1 MEKLVTI
8 VSVGVYA
15 ERQYQKQDG
24 SQEYYRSRGIVMKRG
39 GDSFYG
45 ELTGELASRNRD
57 TQFAQ
62 GQPYIVK
69 GFWKHRTWGDNNDRH
84 ENIFIITDI
93 QTL

>member
-15 ERQYQKQDG
+15 ERQYQKQ
-24 SQEYYRSRGIVMKRG
+24 ERG
-39 GDSFYG
+39 GDTFYG

-62 GQPYIVK
+62 GQPYIVR
-69 GFWKHRTWGDNNDRH
+69 GFWKHRTWGENNDRH

-93 QTL
+93 QNL

>member
-39 GDSFYG
+39 GDRQSG
-45 ELTGELASRNRD
+45 VLPQSWNRD
-57 TQFAQ
+57 EAWWRQLLWRADRRA
-62 GQPYIVK
+62 
-69 GFWKHRTWGDNNDRH
+69 GFK
-84 ENIFIITDI
+84 EP
-93 QTL
+93 

>member
-24 SQEYYRSRGIVMKRG
+24 SQEY
-39 GDSFYG
+39 
-45 ELTGELASRNRD
+45 
-57 TQFAQ
+57 
-62 GQPYIVK
+62 
-69 GFWKHRTWGDNNDRH
+69 
-84 ENIFIITDI
+84 IFIITDI

>member
-24 SQEYYRSRGIVMKRG
+24 SQEYYRSRGIVMK
-39 GDSFYG
+39 
-45 ELTGELASRNRD
+45 
-57 TQFAQ
+57 
-62 GQPYIVK
+62 
-69 GFWKHRTWGDNNDRH
+69 NNDRH

-93 QTL
+93 QNL

>member
-24 SQEYYRSRGIVMKRG
+24 SQEY
-39 GDSFYG
+39 
-45 ELTGELASRNRD
+45 LASRNRD

-69 GFWKHRTWGDNNDRH
+69 GFWKHRTWGENNDRH

-93 QTL
+93 QNL

>member
-24 SQEYYRSRGIVMKRG
+24 SQEYYRSRGIVMKR
-39 GDSFYG
+39 
-45 ELTGELASRNRD
+45 E
-57 TQFAQ
+57 

-93 QTL
+93 QNL

>member
-24 SQEYYRSRGIVMKRG
+24 S
-39 GDSFYG
+39 
-45 ELTGELASRNRD
+45 
-57 TQFAQ
+57 
-62 GQPYIVK
+62 
-69 GFWKHRTWGDNNDRH
+69 H

>member
-39 GDSFYG
+39 GDTFYG
-45 ELTGELASRNRD
+45 ELTG
-57 TQFAQ
+57 
-62 GQPYIVK
+62 V
-69 GFWKHRTWGDNNDRH
+69 GFK
-84 ENIFIITDI
+84 EP
-93 QTL
+93 

>member
-24 SQEYYRSRGIVMKRG
+24 SQEYY
-39 GDSFYG
+39 
-45 ELTGELASRNRD
+45 
-57 TQFAQ
+57 Q
-62 GQPYIVK
+62 
-69 GFWKHRTWGDNNDRH
+69 HRTWGDNNDRH